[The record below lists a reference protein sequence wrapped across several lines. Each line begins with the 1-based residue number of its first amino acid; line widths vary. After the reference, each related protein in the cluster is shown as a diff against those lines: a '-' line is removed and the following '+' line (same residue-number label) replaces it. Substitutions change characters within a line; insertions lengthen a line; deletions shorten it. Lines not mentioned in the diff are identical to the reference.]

1 MWSDHM
7 RLEERS
13 IALHREIAKRVRANP
28 ELIAMV
34 GKNIE
39 QWIEKSGEIP
49 VWNEWRKILRRPIDQ
64 IIDMMVSPGEKAR
77 QLRQSTPFCGI
88 LTPKERWKIYE
99 SFETGTYYQGRRE
112 HR

>member
-1 MWSDHM
+1 MWSDHK

-28 ELIAMV
+28 ELIVMV
-34 GKNIE
+34 RKNLE

-49 VWNEWRKILRRPIDQ
+49 VWNEWNKILGKSMDE
-64 IIDMMVSPGEKAR
+64 IIGLMVSPGEKAR
-77 QLRQSTPFCGI
+77 QLRQSSPFCGI

-99 SFETGTYYQGRRE
+99 SFEAGTYYQGRRE